1 MTEVLSNLISICVDY
16 ISCREERSYNDAT
29 SLLGLLVHFGQ
40 VAKVSILKAI
50 NTHETRYEQ
59 TIELNNKQD
68 DILRHTMLIE
78 SSFNDVTK

>member
-29 SLLGLLVHFGQ
+29 SLLELLVHFGQ

-50 NTHETRYEQ
+50 NTYETRYE
-59 TIELNNKQD
+59 
-68 DILRHTMLIE
+68 
-78 SSFNDVTK
+78 